1 MKKSD
6 KDSPEG
12 VVIEDDFGSTND
24 LPDRDAI
31 IIQPAYYRAENR
43 DLVIGA
49 RKLIHNI
56 QRGID
61 APS

>member
-31 IIQPAYYRAENR
+31 IIQPAY
-43 DLVIGA
+43 
-49 RKLIHNI
+49 
-56 QRGID
+56 
-61 APS
+61 